1 LTLRVG
7 LVSWLLSCSI
17 KVDQREVEG
26 ERERAQEA
34 GEFISERERARE
46 RERERGRD
54 LITPY

>member
-1 LTLRVG
+1 MG